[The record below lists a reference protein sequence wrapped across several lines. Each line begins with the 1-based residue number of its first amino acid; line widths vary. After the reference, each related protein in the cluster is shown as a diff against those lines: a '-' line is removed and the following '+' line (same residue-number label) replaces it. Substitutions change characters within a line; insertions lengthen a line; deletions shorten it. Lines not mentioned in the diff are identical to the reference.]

1 LLDEAAGFPEPE
13 SELPVQMK
21 RITLCTAAL
30 CGLLLSFVIS
40 ASAQT
45 SQPFPRLNPN
55 LNQEHSMRLIEADH
69 LHWLTNFKGFRRG
82 VDHRMNLFL
91 QYSF

>member
-1 LLDEAAGFPEPE
+1 
-13 SELPVQMK
+13 
-21 RITLCTAAL
+21 
-30 CGLLLSFVIS
+30 
-40 ASAQT
+40 
-45 SQPFPRLNPN
+45 
-55 LNQEHSMRLIEADH
+55 MRLIEADH

>member
-13 SELPVQMK
+13 SELLVQMK
-21 RITLCTAAL
+21 RTTLCTAAF
-30 CGLLLSFVIS
+30 CGLLLSSVYS

-45 SQPFPRLNPN
+45 RQPFPSLKSNPK
-55 LNQEHSMRLIEADH
+55 QEHSMLLFEADH
-69 LHWLTNFKGFRRG
+69 LHGLTNFKGFRRG
-82 VDHRMNLFL
+82 VDNRMNLFL